1 MNRLPAKGT
10 KDRAKLEA
18 MLRVGT
24 PRGVSKLDL
33 REIDGGDG
41 YGTYK
46 RDGKR
51 YAAFLGGTLRVWGS
65 GDSERY
71 WIEMPKDWKG
81 LENIE
86 SRNSN

>member
-18 MLRVGT
+18 MLRVGS

-33 REIDGGDG
+33 RVIDGGDG

-51 YAAFLGGTLRVWGS
+51 
-65 GDSERY
+65 
-71 WIEMPKDWKG
+71 
-81 LENIE
+81 
-86 SRNSN
+86 